1 MFNKWRDWSIRRKLS
16 FVFVFIIVL
25 TFLLGL
31 SGWMAVH
38 KMKGTSDKTQK
49 VGEIENSLSQVRVD
63 LRVSILEKDAQKA
76 MGLSFKLN
84 KINDLVVDLLDN
96 TSGSLHDSLQSLA
109 ADLHHYTEVEQSFAQ
124 EMQIL
129 ENRENEIQSYGTKV
143 RDFINQGII
152 TENDILHLEF
162 ERTLVKAVSYL
173 DKPEDQAKSD
183 FQSRMDN
190 SIQLAQS
197 KKNEKMI
204 DLLGQFNTSFQEY
217 TTQREKLDKLLSDLV
232 ATSEKVNKISE
243 QSVEAMST
251 EMSRVSV
258 GSSILI
264 IFLGLAVLLVSTVV
278 SYFMSTFIIQAIRH
292 NLKIA
297 TAIAQGDLSKR
308 ENDKIKIYGD
318 EFGSLIKSM
327 ELMRNTLISMVTK
340 IQGGAL
346 HISNASEEVASTSQ
360 VLSESSSEYAASVE
374 EISSA
379 IEEISTNIELTTQNA
394 KETEQISQQTADI
407 AEKVVKASEQSLQSV
422 HNIIE
427 KIKIINDIAFQTNL
441 LALNA
446 AVEAARAGEHGKGF
460 AVVATEVRHLAE
472 RSKIAAEEIRTLS
485 HTTVTVSDQAAVL
498 IKEMLP
504 QIEKTAELV
513 KEITLASIEQN
524 SGSEQI
530 NSSVQE
536 LNSAAQESAASSEE
550 LASNAEI
557 LKRQSEEMTK
567 IVGFF
572 KL

>member
-1 MFNKWRDWSIRRKLS
+1 
-16 FVFVFIIVL
+16 
-25 TFLLGL
+25 
-31 SGWMAVH
+31 
-38 KMKGTSDKTQK
+38 
-49 VGEIENSLSQVRVD
+49 
-63 LRVSILEKDAQKA
+63 
-76 MGLSFKLN
+76 MGLSSKLN

-278 SYFMSTFIIQAIRH
+278 SYFMSTFIIQAIQH

-394 KETEQISQQTADI
+394 KETEQISQQTTDI